1 MIEKIATKNFE
12 GEAKAWRLALTW
24 SKFRIIT
31 NMINEGLGLILNVIS
46 AAIVIA
52 VITWMASI
60 LIEKL

>member
-12 GEAKAWRLALTW
+12 GEAKTWRLALTW
-24 SKFRIIT
+24 SKFRMIT
-31 NMINEGLGLILNVIS
+31 NMINEGLGLILNVIT

>member
-1 MIEKIATKNFE
+1 MIDKIMTKNFE
-12 GEAKAWRLALTW
+12 GEAKTWRLALTW
-24 SKFRIIT
+24 SKFRMIT